1 MTKPGYQLRSWILFL
16 PPPFGIM
23 RVTLSLLLI
32 VLVLTAGA
40 CATTSTGG
48 SRSKSGTLTLE
59 EINGA
64 GLVFTNA
71 YEIVRQF
78 RPQWLIKRGRAKIS
92 SQAYDYVV
100 VYVDN
105 IREGDPETLHNITA
119 LSVQEIEHYNMA
131 QAQRLGP
138 IAHPHGAIV
147 VRTRTR

>member
-1 MTKPGYQLRSWILFL
+1 MRIILA
-16 PPPFGIM
+16 
-23 RVTLSLLLI
+23 TLLI
-32 VLVLTAGA
+32 MLVLAVGA
-40 CATTSTGG
+40 CATTSTEG
-48 SRSKSGTLTLE
+48 SRNKSGTITLE
-59 EINGA
+59 EIDGE

-78 RPQWLIKRGRAKIS
+78 RPQWLVERGRATIS

-105 IREGDPETLHNITA
+105 IRQGDPQTLHTITA

>member
-1 MTKPGYQLRSWILFL
+1 
-16 PPPFGIM
+16 M
-23 RVTLSLLLI
+23 RVTLSIFLI
-32 VLVLTAGA
+32 VLMLAVGA
-40 CATTSTGG
+40 CATTSTDG

-59 EINGA
+59 EIDGA

-71 YEIVRQF
+71 YEIVRQL
-78 RPQWLIKRGRAKIS
+78 RPQWLIKRGRARINP
-92 SQAYDYVV
+92 QAYDYVV

-105 IREGDPETLHNITA
+105 IRQGDPQTLHTITA
-119 LSVQEIEHYNMA
+119 QSVQEIEHYNMA

>member
-1 MTKPGYQLRSWILFL
+1 
-16 PPPFGIM
+16 M
-23 RVTLSLLLI
+23 RIASFTLLI
-32 VLVLTAGA
+32 VLVLAAGA
-40 CATTSTGG
+40 CATTSTEG
-48 SRSKSGTLTLE
+48 SRNKSGTITLE
-59 EINGA
+59 EIDGE

-78 RPQWLIKRGRAKIS
+78 RPQWLVKRGRAKIS

-105 IREGDPETLHNITA
+105 IRQGDPQTLYTITA

>member
-1 MTKPGYQLRSWILFL
+1 
-16 PPPFGIM
+16 M
-23 RVTLSLLLI
+23 RVTLSVLLI
-32 VLVLTAGA
+32 VLVLAAGA
-40 CATTSTGG
+40 CATTSTEG
-48 SRSKSGTLTLE
+48 SRNKSGTITLE
-59 EINGA
+59 EIDGE

-78 RPQWLIKRGRAKIS
+78 RPQWLVERGRATIS

-105 IREGDPETLHNITA
+105 IRQGDPQTLYTITA

>member
-1 MTKPGYQLRSWILFL
+1 
-16 PPPFGIM
+16 M
-23 RVTLSLLLI
+23 RVTFSLWLI
-32 VLVLTAGA
+32 ALVLAAGA
-40 CATTSTGG
+40 CATTSTDG

-59 EINGA
+59 EIDGA

-78 RPQWLIKRGRAKIS
+78 RPQWLIKRGRGQIS
-92 SQAYDYVV
+92 PQAYDYVV

-105 IREGDPETLHNITA
+105 IRQGDPQTLYTITA

>member
-1 MTKPGYQLRSWILFL
+1 MRIILA
-16 PPPFGIM
+16 
-23 RVTLSLLLI
+23 TLLI
-32 VLVLTAGA
+32 MLVLAVGA
-40 CATTSTGG
+40 CATTSTEG
-48 SRSKSGTLTLE
+48 SRNKSGTITLE
-59 EINGA
+59 EIDGE

-78 RPQWLIKRGRAKIS
+78 RPQWLVKRGRAKIS

-105 IREGDPETLHNITA
+105 IRQGDPQTLYTITA

>member
-1 MTKPGYQLRSWILFL
+1 MRIILA
-16 PPPFGIM
+16 
-23 RVTLSLLLI
+23 TLLI
-32 VLVLTAGA
+32 MLVLAVGA
-40 CATTSTGG
+40 CATTSTEG
-48 SRSKSGTLTLE
+48 SRNKSGTITLE
-59 EINGA
+59 EIDGE

-78 RPQWLIKRGRAKIS
+78 RPQWLVERGRATIS

-105 IREGDPETLHNITA
+105 IRQGDPQTLYTITA

>member
-1 MTKPGYQLRSWILFL
+1 MRIILA
-16 PPPFGIM
+16 
-23 RVTLSLLLI
+23 TLLI
-32 VLVLTAGA
+32 MLVLAVGA
-40 CATTSTGG
+40 CATTSTDG
-48 SRSKSGTLTLE
+48 SRNKSGTITLE
-59 EINGA
+59 EIDGE

-78 RPQWLIKRGRAKIS
+78 RPQWLVKRGRAKIS

-105 IREGDPETLHNITA
+105 IRQGDPQTLHTITA